1 MKNYS
6 MVVIYKIAI
15 YRPDKSI
22 VDY

>member
-1 MKNYS
+1 MKNYL

-15 YRPDKSI
+15 YRPEKSI

>member
-1 MKNYS
+1 MKNYL

-15 YRPDKSI
+15 YRPEKYI

>member
-15 YRPDKSI
+15 YRPEKYI